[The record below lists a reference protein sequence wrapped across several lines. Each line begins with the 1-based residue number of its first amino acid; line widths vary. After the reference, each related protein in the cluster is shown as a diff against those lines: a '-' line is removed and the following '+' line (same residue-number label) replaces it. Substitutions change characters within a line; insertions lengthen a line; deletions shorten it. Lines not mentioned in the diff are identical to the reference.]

1 MIAIVILKILP
12 PIASI
17 VCVTSSQILR
27 NGKTMEPSSKST
39 WKAISMKSMSTLILK
54 NNNPNM
60 TNLKNSTIKLAL
72 MYFANFWHKS
82 IRGWLSLTTS
92 IFFLLSLWCWLDR
105 LMKIIVKKTNIKK
118 MKHRLK
124 KSKTLPQRR
133 MRKEPESNSRESGT
147 SLTSSI
153 LSWLSI
159 YQNTKK
165 SMISKKFHFFS
176 AVMQQSLSNISSIG

>member
-133 MRKEPESNSRESGT
+133 MWKEPWNSRESGT

-165 SMISKKFHFFS
+165 SMISKKSHFFS
-176 AVMQQSLSNISSIG
+176 AVMQQSLSNISSLG

>member
-133 MRKEPESNSRESGT
+133 MWKEPWHSRESGT
-147 SLTSSI
+147 TLTSSI

-165 SMISKKFHFFS
+165 SMISKKSHFFS
-176 AVMQQSLSNISSIG
+176 AVMQQSLSNISSLG